1 MKNRFVL
8 ILLLFFLILSSTAY
22 AENLLIKS
30 KNITLDKNKEISIFE
45 KEVFIKTEENN
56 TIISDY
62 AEYNKKKG
70 LLKLKK
76 NIKAVDIQNNIIE
89 SDYAEYNEKEKI
101 FISKGQTKIITTEK
115 YVIESE
121 NVIFNNNSNF
131 IRSDSKTTIID
142 QDQNIIILDN
152 FEYQTKDN
160 IFKSIGFIKVQD
172 KMGNSSEFSQIYID
186 TKKKEILGTDIK
198 AYMNQPNFK
207 SVSKN
212 KPRIFSN
219 TVKISEQKKYFGKS
233 IFTLCDYRKNDKC
246 PPWSIQASNMLHDSK
261 KKTIYYDNAVI
272 KVYNIPI
279 FYFPKLSHPD
289 PSVDRRSGFLTPSF
303 SDTKNLGSGLS
314 IPYFWAINKDK
325 DLTFTNKLFVS
336 EHPLFLGEYRQAFE
350 KSNLILDTG
359 YTKGY
364 KNSSTTKKS
373 GDKSHFFSK
382 FVKNFNGKNNSE
394 NNFSIKTQQVSNNKY
409 LKLYRIKSSLADYNQ
424 DTLENSLNF
433 THENDDY
440 FLGFNTGIF
449 ETLKSNYNDKYEY
462 ILPEITFDKN
472 LFSNNILGNLDLQSN
487 IKLHNYDTN
496 KTKKLFVNNLD
507 WNLKTLNFDNGVKSE
522 LKSELKNV
530 NYEVQNIDG
539 FKEDSN
545 NEFFGAI
552 GFLTKVDLFKK
563 FNNSR
568 KDIFTPKIL
577 VRYAPGQM
585 RKDNSG
591 SRLNSSN
598 IFLLDRLNNNDN
610 FESGLSATVGFD
622 YTINDN
628 DKKFDF
634 SLGQIINEKENKNM
648 PSITSLD
655 EKLSDLV
662 GSSSLTVN
670 DKVSLNHNFS
680 LDQNYK
686 DLNYNEIGSTI
697 NLNPINFDFNY
708 LQEKKHI
715 GNQEYF
721 KAKIDINK
729 NSNGLL
735 SLETKRN
742 LVTNSS
748 EYYNL
753 SYEYLN
759 DCLRAGLVFRREFY
773 NDSELEPENSL
784 MFKITLVPFANIST
798 PSFNK

>member
-325 DLTFTNKLFVS
+325 DLTFTNKL
-336 EHPLFLGEYRQAFE
+336 L
-350 KSNLILDTG
+350 
-359 YTKGY
+359 
-364 KNSSTTKKS
+364 
-373 GDKSHFFSK
+373 
-382 FVKNFNGKNNSE
+382 
-394 NNFSIKTQQVSNNKY
+394 
-409 LKLYRIKSSLADYNQ
+409 
-424 DTLENSLNF
+424 
-433 THENDDY
+433 
-440 FLGFNTGIF
+440 
-449 ETLKSNYNDKYEY
+449 
-462 ILPEITFDKN
+462 
-472 LFSNNILGNLDLQSN
+472 
-487 IKLHNYDTN
+487 
-496 KTKKLFVNNLD
+496 
-507 WNLKTLNFDNGVKSE
+507 
-522 LKSELKNV
+522 
-530 NYEVQNIDG
+530 
-539 FKEDSN
+539 
-545 NEFFGAI
+545 
-552 GFLTKVDLFKK
+552 
-563 FNNSR
+563 
-568 KDIFTPKIL
+568 
-577 VRYAPGQM
+577 
-585 RKDNSG
+585 
-591 SRLNSSN
+591 
-598 IFLLDRLNNNDN
+598 
-610 FESGLSATVGFD
+610 
-622 YTINDN
+622 
-628 DKKFDF
+628 
-634 SLGQIINEKENKNM
+634 
-648 PSITSLD
+648 
-655 EKLSDLV
+655 
-662 GSSSLTVN
+662 
-670 DKVSLNHNFS
+670 
-680 LDQNYK
+680 
-686 DLNYNEIGSTI
+686 
-697 NLNPINFDFNY
+697 
-708 LQEKKHI
+708 
-715 GNQEYF
+715 
-721 KAKIDINK
+721 
-729 NSNGLL
+729 
-735 SLETKRN
+735 
-742 LVTNSS
+742 
-748 EYYNL
+748 
-753 SYEYLN
+753 
-759 DCLRAGLVFRREFY
+759 
-773 NDSELEPENSL
+773 
-784 MFKITLVPFANIST
+784 
-798 PSFNK
+798 